1 MGERRAC
8 RLVGISR
15 SVLRYRSKRPDD
27 SELRERVKQ
36 IARKRQRFGHLRI
49 TAILRREG
57 RRVNHK
63 RIHRICREEHLQVP
77 RRRRKRLKRPAVAL
91 SPATRVNQR
100 WAMDFVQDAL
110 ADGRTLRLL
119 TIEDTYTREGLAIVV
134 DTSISGLRVRR
145 ELDRL
150 IGERERPEEI
160 RVDNGAEFMGR
171 AVTSWCEEHQ
181 VILRPIQPGKPSQNG
196 HIESF
201 NGRLRDECLNAN
213 WFMSLSDARRKIE
226 IWRRDYNEQRPHS
239 SLGYLTPS
247 EFAVGLSFAL
257 LSVNKADRAR
267 SQGNPSGSLPLG
279 LDSAPDP
286 PPDPRIRAKESYE
299 GVIT

>member
-1 MGERRAC
+1 
-8 RLVGISR
+8 
-15 SVLRYRSKRPDD
+15 
-27 SELRERVKQ
+27 LRERVKQ

-57 RRVNHK
+57 TRVNHK
-63 RIHRICREEHLQVP
+63 KIHRICREEHLQVP
-77 RRRRKRLKRPAVAL
+77 RRRRKRLKREAVPL
-91 SPATRVNQR
+91 LPATRVNQR

-145 ELDRL
+145 ELSRL
-150 IGERERPEEI
+150 IAERERPEEI
-160 RVDNGAEFMGR
+160 RVDNGAEFLGR

-213 WFMSLSDARRKIE
+213 WFMSLSDARRKVE
-226 IWRRDYNEQRPHS
+226 LWRRDYNEQRPHS

-257 LSVNKADRAR
+257 LSVNKADRTR
-267 SQGNPSGSLPLG
+267 GQGNPSGSLTLG
-279 LDSAPDP
+279 LDPAPDP
-286 PPDPRIRAKESYE
+286 PPDPRIRAKKSYE

>member
-1 MGERRAC
+1 M
-8 RLVGISR
+8 
-15 SVLRYRSKRPDD
+15 
-27 SELRERVKQ
+27 
-36 IARKRQRFGHLRI
+36 
-49 TAILRREG
+49 LRREG
-57 RRVNHK
+57 IRVNHK

-77 RRRRKRLKRPAVAL
+77 RRRRKRLQRTAVAIA
-91 SPATRVNQR
+91 PATRVNQR

-110 ADGRTLRLL
+110 ADGRILRLL

-134 DTSISGLRVRR
+134 DTSISGVRVRR
-145 ELDRL
+145 ELSRL
-150 IGERERPEEI
+150 IAERERPEEI
-160 RVDNGAEFMGR
+160 RVDNGAEFLGR

-226 IWRRDYNEQRPHS
+226 LWRRDYNEERPHS

-247 EFAVGLSFAL
+247 EFAAGLSFAL
-257 LSVNKADRAR
+257 LSFNKADRAR
-267 SQGNPSGSLPLG
+267 SQGNPSGSLSLG

-286 PPDPRIRAKESYE
+286 PPDPKIRAKESYE

>member
-1 MGERRAC
+1 M
-8 RLVGISR
+8 
-15 SVLRYRSKRPDD
+15 LRYRCRRVDD

-36 IARKRQRFGHLRI
+36 IARERQRFGHLRI

-77 RRRRKRLKRPAVAL
+77 KRRRKRLKRPAVVL
-91 SPATRVNQR
+91 PPATRVNQR

-145 ELDRL
+145 ELTRL
-150 IGERERPEEI
+150 IAERERPEEI
-160 RVDNGAEFMGR
+160 RVDNGAEFIGR

-181 VILRPIQPGKPSQNG
+181 VLLRPIQPGKPSQNG

-213 WFMSLSDARRKIE
+213 WFLSLSDARRKIE
-226 IWRRDYNEQRPHS
+226 RWRRDYNEARPHS
-239 SLGYLTPS
+239 SLGYLTPR
-247 EFAVGLSFAL
+247 EFAAGLSFAL
-257 LSVNKADRAR
+257 LSFNKADRAR
-267 SQGNPSGSLPLG
+267 RQGNPSGSLSLG

-286 PPDPRIRAKESYE
+286 PPDQ
-299 GVIT
+299 